1 MFMKK
6 RFKNDR
12 EAISPVVATLMLV
25 LVAVA
30 SVTGFFVFMDS
41 WQNDQED
48 QVDDADISYEGA
60 SFIIGGSSTVYAFS
74 SIAADQYMALNEDI
88 EISVGYTSSGAGLT
102 ALKAGAIDMA
112 GYSKALSASETTV
125 TSITIGYDAAVVI
138 TSASNTH
145 GLQDIS
151 AANMLQIYRCN
162 GGVAGTYTLDTDA
175 SGSIEWDEVPV
186 STASAVIMCT
196 GTEVVTI
203 YDRSTESGTEEVFA
217 KNMLGLSTA
226 TLEESNIVTGHS
238 MVGNPE
244 LIAAVAADAHA
255 IGFTS
260 KGEASTASSV
270 DMMEFNGVEAT
281 TSAIKSGSYIGARPL
296 NILVM
301 TEDYTG
307 AIKDFVD
314 YCLLD
319 SVNVQICAQSG
330 FVSIYA

>member
-1 MFMKK
+1 MNK
-6 RFKNDR
+6 RFKKDR

-30 SVTGFFVFMDS
+30 SVTGFFVFIDS

-48 QVDDADISYEGA
+48 QVDDADISYEGE

-74 SIAADQYMALNEDI
+74 TIAAEQYMVLNDDVK
-88 EISVGYTSSGAGLT
+88 ISVGYTSSGAGLT
-102 ALKAGAIDMA
+102 ALKSGAIDIA

-138 TSASNTH
+138 TSASSTH
-145 GLQDIS
+145 GLLDIS
-151 AANMLQIYRCN
+151 AANLLQIYKCN
-162 GGVAGTYTLDTDA
+162 GGVAGTYALDADD
-175 SGSIEWDEVPV
+175 SGSIEWNEVPV
-186 STASAVIMCT
+186 STASATIMCT
-196 GTEVVTI
+196 GTEEVTI

-217 KNMLGLSTA
+217 KNMLGLSTV

-244 LIAAVAADAHA
+244 LIAAVAADANA

-260 KGEASTASSV
+260 MGEASTANSV
-270 DMMEFNGVEAT
+270 DVMKFAGVEAK
-281 TSAIKSGSYIGARPL
+281 TSTIKDSSYLGARPL
-296 NILVM
+296 NLLVM

-319 SVNVQICAQSG
+319 SINMQICEQSG